1 MSSANVTILGNLNAH
16 ELADIEQVTLNYF
29 FHEMKYLEIMHFI
42 F

>member
-1 MSSANVTILGNLNAH
+1 MSSANVTILGNLNAR
-16 ELADIEQVTLNYF
+16 ELVDIEQVTKNYF